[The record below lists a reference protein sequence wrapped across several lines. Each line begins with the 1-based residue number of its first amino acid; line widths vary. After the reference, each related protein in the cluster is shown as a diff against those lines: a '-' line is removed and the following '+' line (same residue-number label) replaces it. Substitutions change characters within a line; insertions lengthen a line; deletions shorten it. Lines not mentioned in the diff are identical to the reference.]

1 MPTLTMRKQ
10 TTDACDVQRKRA
22 ATAGT
27 KPAPEAV
34 QRGGTPP
41 LGRLRVAD
49 TWAVLRC
56 DAGPAGKA
64 ERLRT

>member
-1 MPTLTMRKQ
+1 MPVTSKES
-10 TTDACDVQRKRA
+10 VQ
-22 ATAGT
+22 
-27 KPAPEAV
+27 PQQEQNPPPEAV

-41 LGRLRVAD
+41 LGRLHVAD
-49 TWAVLRC
+49 TWAVLRR